1 MEKKGRMT
9 RKQKKAEQS
18 QAARQRAEI
27 IMKVRCGLL
36 TATQAAQLLG
46 VSRKTYYKW
55 EQRGLAALLE
65 GVQDQEGGRPETPAE
80 QTQKAAFDKE
90 LKELQQKNELLVKQL
105 KLKDIVYQ
113 MRLKAE
119 QEGAKKK

>member
-1 MEKKGRMT
+1 M
-9 RKQKKAEQS
+9 
-18 QAARQRAEI
+18 
-27 IMKVRCGLL
+27 
-36 TATQAAQLLG
+36 TATQASQLLG

-80 QTQKAAFDKE
+80 QTQKAAVEKE
-90 LKELQQKNELLVKQL
+90 LKELQQKNERLEQQL
-105 KLKDIVYQ
+105 KLKDRVYQ
-113 MRLKAE
+113 MRLKEE

>member
-1 MEKKGRMT
+1 M
-9 RKQKKAEQS
+9 
-18 QAARQRAEI
+18 
-27 IMKVRCGLL
+27 
-36 TATQAAQLLG
+36 TATQAAELLQ

-65 GVQDQEGGRPETPAE
+65 GLQDQEGGRPETPPE
-80 QTQKAAFDKE
+80 HIQKAAVDKE
-90 LKELQQKNELLVKQL
+90 LQELKQKNERLEQQL

>member
-1 MEKKGRMT
+1 M
-9 RKQKKAEQS
+9 
-18 QAARQRAEI
+18 
-27 IMKVRCGLL
+27 
-36 TATQAAQLLG
+36 TATQAAQVLQ

-65 GVQDQEGGRPETPAE
+65 GVKDQEGGRPETPSE
-80 QTQKAAFDKE
+80 HTQKAAVDKE
-90 LKELQQKNELLVKQL
+90 LRELQQKNELLEKQL

-119 QEGAKKK
+119 QEGVKKK